1 MLSDTIKGL
10 IDKIKSTYTRQY
22 ELPIIYRDMD
32 KNASL
37 LITYLTRV
45 EDLFHYEIN
54 YEIKSIKKYYKDTK
68 SDLEANPL
76 FGSLMGM
83 GMDSSSIST
92 KEDFKSEEVFSNI
105 SNIDIEEALL
115 DILSYIKTYGK
126 ESSGLIIEK
135 SENTLLVYLRH
146 RDINMRATE
155 LPIVEFGI

>member
-10 IDKIKSTYTRQY
+10 INEIKSTYTRQY
-22 ELPIIYRDMD
+22 ELPIIYRDID

-45 EDLFHYEIN
+45 EDLFH